1 MAEQDAKPISLKI
14 DGLTS
19 AEFQALSEEE
29 MDGLVFCDHPVAFH
43 IGSAE
48 ILGQF
53 RKFQNRIEIEL
64 AHIEGGGEGAL
75 PLIWKLAS
83 SYARLRR
90 FENID
95 WYVHAVNCANPN
107 PKLQRVLLRKKFAIV
122 EKDGVDVFY
131 LNQKLAEQSVVPN
144 P

>member
-1 MAEQDAKPISLKI
+1 MALRI
-14 DGLTS
+14 DGLTVE
-19 AEFQALSEEE
+19 EFEALTEEE
-29 MDGLVFCDHPVAFH
+29 MDGLVFRDGPVAFSV
-43 IGSAE
+43 GSAE

-53 RKFQNRIEIEL
+53 RKSQDRLEIEL

-83 SYARLRR
+83 GYASSRG
-90 FENID
+90 FENVD

-107 PKLQRVLLRKKFAIV
+107 PKLRRVLLRKKFAIV

-131 LNQKLAEQSVVPN
+131 LNQKLAEQYVDPN
-144 P
+144 A